1 VIRVFAAAC
10 AVGLIALTLTLGSL
24 RHPSTA
30 ISPLPE
36 PPVSHPVVPPVAI
49 APPAAVPPAAPRH
62 PKRRT
67 RVHVAAHPHRVAPKI
82 AVVRP
87 TVIIRP
93 TATTPSGPKRSIPHP
108 KERRPTPKPP
118 PAKPSSPPVA
128 PPTTPPAAPL
138 RPTTTTTPVASPPA
152 PTPPVTTVP
161 APPPVVTVPSE
172 TTSRPGNGKGDPN
185 HAHTGPPGHSKR

>member
-1 VIRVFAAAC
+1 VIRAFAAAC

-49 APPAAVPPAAPRH
+49 APRPAAVPPAMPLH

-93 TATTPSGPKRSIPHP
+93 TATTPSEPKRSIPHP

-128 PPTTPPAAPL
+128 PPTTPPAPL